1 MNQLLPVFIKLENK
15 KVLVVGGGNVA
26 LEKLQH
32 LKDTGCILTVIS
44 KEFKS
49 ETVRLLSSIKDTK
62 IETREVNVSDLDGF
76 DLVYSATNDRQ
87 TNRDL
92 VEYAKQKKIWI
103 NCADDP
109 SLCDF
114 YSSAYF
120 DRGPIRV
127 AVSTQGGF
135 AGLAGTIRTILE
147 EILPKDHDQELENLL
162 EIRNLSKSKLGDP
175 EKRKAALKFLLGEF
189 KEKYLSTDT
198 KS

>member
-1 MNQLLPVFIKLENK
+1 MNQLLPVFLKLEGK
-15 KVLVVGGGNVA
+15 KVLLVGGGNVA

-32 LKDTGCILTVIS
+32 LKDTGCELTVIA

-49 ETVRLLSSIKDTK
+49 EVIRLLSSLKNAK
-62 IETREVNVSDLDGF
+62 IETREVQTSDLDGF
-76 DLVYSATNDRQ
+76 ELIYSATNDRQ
-87 TNRDL
+87 TNKNL
-92 VEYAKQKKIWI
+92 VEYAKEKRIWI

-147 EILPKDHDQELENLL
+147 EILPKEHDEELENLL
-162 EIRNLSKSKLGDP
+162 EIRNVTKQKLGDP
-175 EKRKAALKFLLGEF
+175 EERKTALKFLLSEF
-189 KEKYLSTDT
+189 KQKYLSM